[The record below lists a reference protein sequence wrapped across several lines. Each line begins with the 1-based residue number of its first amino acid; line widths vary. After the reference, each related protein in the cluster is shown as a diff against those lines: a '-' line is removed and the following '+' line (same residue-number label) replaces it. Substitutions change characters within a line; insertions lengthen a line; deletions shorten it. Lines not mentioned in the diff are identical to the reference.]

1 MILAGMI
8 RSVQTL
14 NQKIF
19 QINLQNSLVIPK
31 KPLKKKL

>member
-8 RSVQTL
+8 MSVQTH

-19 QINLQNSLVIPK
+19 QINLQNSLVIP
-31 KPLKKKL
+31 